1 MFDLVEMQREREL
14 LLTEAQ
20 RLVRIQPEIAHGLHR
35 QVETNLIVRSC
46 YRGPTNWL
54 IAPRVR
60 TASSARTFLTTSLAS
75 ISAHVIVPANPR
87 SCVMNGAPG
96 FHTHRPMLGPS
107 TNNRRDYFNSSMVLC
122 LDVVHALDRTKRRR
136 MLRLVE

>member
-20 RLVRIQPEIAHGLHR
+20 RLVRIQPEIAHGFHR

-60 TASSARTFLTTSLAS
+60 TAFSARTFLTTSLAS

-87 SCVMNGAPG
+87 SCVMNGVRVSYTSPYARS
-96 FHTHRPMLGPS
+96 FD
-107 TNNRRDYFNSSMVLC
+107 NNRRDYFNSSMVLC

-136 MLRLVE
+136 VLRLVE

>member
-20 RLVRIQPEIAHGLHR
+20 RLVRTQPEIAHGFHR

-60 TASSARTFLTTSLAS
+60 TAFSARTFLTTSLAS

-87 SCVMNGAPG
+87 PCDEWRSG

-107 TNNRRDYFNSSMVLC
+107 T
-122 LDVVHALDRTKRRR
+122 TIGGI
-136 MLRLVE
+136 

>member
-20 RLVRIQPEIAHGLHR
+20 RLVRIQPEIAHGFHR

-60 TASSARTFLTTSLAS
+60 TAILGENFSDNFAGEHICPCDCTSQS
-75 ISAHVIVPANPR
+75 EI
-87 SCVMNGAPG
+87 M
-96 FHTHRPMLGPS
+96 
-107 TNNRRDYFNSSMVLC
+107 
-122 LDVVHALDRTKRRR
+122 
-136 MLRLVE
+136 